1 LISENYVI
9 TALSPRTPA
18 DGALLVRVTAR
29 AGPVY
34 YAKWRDSTRT
44 QQMRRIGPAWVE
56 LRDGSWQKRRG
67 ACPEHYLGS
76 HAAAARMRALVA
88 AHEAEL
94 VELAADR
101 ASGRFDRRNAT
112 FAEVAAAWR
121 EHGRTVAGWKPATL
135 ADRESMVRAHLL
147 PAFGRRALR
156 EITRDHVR
164 AWWRDLHSPD
174 YKGGGRSRPGKLSDR
189 NANKALTDL
198 RAIFNW
204 ALEEYGLPAN
214 PAAGIRKHR
223 EYSAEKPDFYSVQE
237 VLALIA
243 AAASEQDALMFRVA
257 AFVGLRRGEVVALRW
272 RNVDLDRS
280 LVYVVDNV
288 SGGED
293 VRVKD
298 GEGRTVPLAPQVLD
312 ALKTWRTAD
321 AQGDDRVFPGQLHGR
336 IDPQGLSLRFKAA
349 RNAAGLRP
357 LRFHDLRHTFGSLA
371 VDGGASIIQVQS
383 WLGHADVSTTMR
395 YLHSK
400 SRAQDAALLGA
411 AFAS

>member
-1 LISENYVI
+1 MT
-9 TALSPRTPA
+9 TALAPRTPA
-18 DGALLVRVTAR
+18 DGALVIRDTR
-29 AGPVY
+29 RTGPVY

-67 ACPEHYLGS
+67 ACPEHHFAP
-76 HAAAARMRALVA
+76 HAASARMRALVA

-101 ASGRFDRRNAT
+101 ASGHLDRRSAT
-112 FAEVAAAWR
+112 FAEVAAAWH
-121 EHGRTVAGWKPATL
+121 EHGRTVAGWKPTTI
-135 ADRESMVRAHLL
+135 ADRDSMIRAHLL

-164 AWWRDLHSPD
+164 AWWRDVHSAN
-174 YKGGGRSRPGKLSDR
+174 YRGGGRRKPGKLSER

-223 EYSAEKPDFYSVQE
+223 EYGLEKPDFYSVKE
-237 VLALIA
+237 LEALIA

-272 RNVDLDRS
+272 RSIDLDRS

-298 GEGRTVPLAPQVLD
+298 GEGRTVPLAPQVLGALRDWRPRD
-312 ALKTWRTAD
+312 AH
-321 AQGDDRVFPGQLHGR
+321 GDDRVFPGPLQGR

-400 SRAQDAALLGA
+400 SREQDAALLGA